1 MIVQSAGDVLAAAE
15 PVFLA
20 ATLCAFVRAKAHR
33 EFPAVGI
40 YLICRLGIY
49 AALSVILN
57 AARLSL
63 IDKHPAYA
71 LYYYVFWLGYLAE
84 AGTGLLVIQEVFRHL
99 MRPVPG
105 LGRYGL
111 IAFRW
116 VTATSVLL
124 ALATAIYPAHQNRD
138 LLVAATGGVMRCMS
152 LLELCLLA
160 FILVSMQSLRL
171 SVRSREFSVALG
183 LAMIAA
189 AELFGS
195 AFAFAHPTLA
205 SVANYA
211 SDIVVTLASA
221 VWLLC
226 FLKPELE
233 TKRDAVSVSP
243 QLRRWNEIAGALG
256 QPPLPIALIPSSDSF
271 LDGVEKVVDR
281 VLEKNM
287 ANPAQ

>member
-57 AARLSL
+57 AARVSWL
-63 IDKHPAYA
+63 DKHLAYA
-71 LYYYVFWLGYLAE
+71 LYYYVFWLGYLAG
-84 AGTGLLVIQEVFRHL
+84 AGTALLVIQEVFRHL
-99 MRPVPG
+99 MRPLPG

-116 VTATSVLL
+116 VTVTSVLL
-124 ALATAIYPAHQNRD
+124 ALATALYPTHQNRD

-171 SVRSREFSVALG
+171 PARSREFSVALG

-195 AFAFAHPTLA
+195 AFAFGHPTLA
-205 SVANYA
+205 SVANYG
-211 SDIVVTLASA
+211 SDIVVTLAPA
-221 VWLLC
+221 AWLIC
-226 FLKPELE
+226 FLRPVPESSRE
-233 TKRDAVSVSP
+233 SSVSAP
-243 QLRRWNEIAGALG
+243 LQRWNEIAGALG
-256 QPPLPIALIPSSDSF
+256 QPTQPVALIPSSDSF
-271 LDGVEKVVDR
+271 LGDVEKVVDR
-281 VLEKNM
+281 VLEKNL